1 MQMPSRKTEIAI
13 VILRSVCAGVAA
25 VVAAFFL
32 WVFGLLVFGVY
43 LVEKTPHP
51 VGGEVGI
58 DVVTLA
64 HNSSI
69 SATVVLVL
77 GFAIGFALGIRYF
90 SRPLRHSGGTL
101 GSNVR

>member
-1 MQMPSRKTEIAI
+1 MPSRITEIAI

-32 WVFGLLVFGVY
+32 WMFGFLVFGVY

-51 VGGEVGI
+51 VGGGEVGI

-64 HNSSI
+64 HNSPI

-77 GFAIGFALGIRYF
+77 GFAIGFAFGIRYF
-90 SRPLRHSGGTL
+90 SRPLRHSVGTL
-101 GSNVR
+101 RPNVR